1 MAANNLIM
9 TIAKVIIATAWA
21 DGSIADDEIIS
32 LKELLWRLPAVHA
45 REWEELEIYL
55 DAPVEAAER
64 ERLVAELRQQIDTA
78 EARNIA
84 ITAIDNMISADGVVS
99 PSERAVVEQVKKSLT
114 EAEVGV
120 WGSFSRM
127 LIGRRAE
134 AAAAAPNREVYLND
148 FVRNRVYYKMR
159 QRLSAENKH
168 WEIPDEEM
176 RRLGLAGG
184 LLALIARFADGVSD
198 EERAAMEATLR
209 SAWALSPE
217 SAAFVVEIALAN
229 GEKLDLFGLTREFTE
244 VTSVDERRAFLNAL
258 FSVAAA
264 DKASFEEIEQLR
276 LVAMGFQLSH
286 QEFIDAKLTVPRDQR
301 AP

>member
-78 EARNIA
+78 EARDIA
-84 ITAIDNMISADGVVS
+84 IAAIDNMISADGVVS

-159 QRLSAENKH
+159 QRLSAENKQ

-209 SAWALSPE
+209 SAWSLSPE

-258 FSVAAA
+258 FRVAAA

-286 QEFIDAKLTVPRDQR
+286 QEFIDAKLSVPRDQR